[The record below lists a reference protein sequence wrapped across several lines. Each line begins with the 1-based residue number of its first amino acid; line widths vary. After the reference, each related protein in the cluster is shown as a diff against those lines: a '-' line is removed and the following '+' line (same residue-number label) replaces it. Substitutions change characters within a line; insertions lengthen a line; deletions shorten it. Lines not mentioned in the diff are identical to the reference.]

1 MTGPLAKSCKAGG
14 QFSMRLLSRLSA
26 VRYMAT
32 LGIAAVS
39 FGGWTV
45 PTATTAVGAVPHPL
59 ISDAQFISSALAPPS
74 ESDCYSIRK
83 RRCFAPAAI
92 ENAYNVNPLYAAGN
106 KGQGVTIALVD
117 SFGSSTIRADLN
129 NFNVQFGLPHL
140 CGEANYACKPGDP
153 TFTVLCSPACR
164 NDVASPLNSASPG
177 QENPAVWSL
186 EVSLDVEWAHSI
198 APLANLLLVATPT
211 AETLGVQGFP
221 QMIDAEQ
228 RVVDNGLAQVIS
240 QSFGAAEES
249 FSSTASL
256 LNLRHAYIAAQA
268 HKVSVFASSGDGG
281 NANIVKVPVHT
292 GGTLIPFPTVG
303 WPASDPLVT
312 AVGGTYLCVNATTG
326 VGVDGANPPS
336 DCAGTTQREIGWVAS
351 GGGFSH
357 VFAQP
362 SYQGTLPPGSNVA
375 ANIGHTRGVPDVALE
390 ASSHTGVLV
399 YDTMPGA
406 DGAVV
411 SNVGG
416 SKNAGWFIIGGTSAS
431 SPMWAGLA
439 AIADQMNGGSLGF
452 LNPALYKIG
461 ADPALYANDFFDVT
475 TGNNDHFMTPQ
486 DPNYAAT
493 TGWDPVTGLGTPNA
507 ANLLPDLIAEVHKL

>member
-1 MTGPLAKSCKAGG
+1 
-14 QFSMRLLSRLSA
+14 MRRLSRLSA
-26 VRYMAT
+26 VRRIAT

-39 FGGWTV
+39 FGGWTGPAV
-45 PTATTAVGAVPHPL
+45 TTAVNAVPHPL
-59 ISDAQFISSALAPPS
+59 VSDAQFVSAALTPPL
-74 ESDCYSIRK
+74 ESDCYTIRN

-92 ENAYNVNPLYAAGN
+92 QTAYNLGPLYSLGN

-117 SFGSSTIRADLN
+117 SFGSSTIRNDLY
-129 NFNVQFGLPHL
+129 NFSKQFGLPHL
-140 CGEANYACKPGDP
+140 CGEANYACKAGDP
-153 TFTVLCSPACR
+153 TFSVLCSPACR
-164 NDVASPLNSASPG
+164 NDVASPLNSHSPG

-186 EVSLDVEWAHSI
+186 EVSLDVEWAHAI

-268 HKVSVFASSGDGG
+268 HHVTVFASSGDGG
-281 NANIVKVPVHT
+281 NKNGVKPPVGK
-292 GGTLIPFPTVG
+292 GGTPIPFPTVI
-303 WPASDPLVT
+303 WPGSDPLVT
-312 AVGGTYLCVNATTG
+312 SVGGTYLCVNASTG
-326 VGVDGANPPS
+326 LGVDGSNPPPE
-336 DCAGTTQREIGWVAS
+336 CAGTTQREIGWVVS

-362 SYQGTLPPGSNVA
+362 SYQGSLPPGSNTA
-375 ANIGHTRGVPDVALE
+375 GNTGHTRAVPDVALE

-406 DGAVV
+406 DGTLT

-416 SKNAGWFIIGGTSAS
+416 NTGWFIIGGTSAS
-431 SPMWAGLA
+431 SPMWAGIA
-439 AIADQMNGGSLGF
+439 AIADQMNGAPLGF

-461 ADPALYANDFFDVT
+461 ANATKYANDFFDVT
-475 TGNNDHFMTPQ
+475 TGNNDQFMATP

-493 TGWDPVTGLGTPNA
+493 KGWDPVTGLGTPNA
-507 ANLLPDLIAEVHKL
+507 TNLIPDLIYAVDHP